1 MGATGVGATGV
12 AYDDDGLEDGVVKGV
27 ASVLVKIGG
36 VGPLLGK
43 DVGLLVVPGPPHL
56 MFLTVIEHEFFIG
69 CAETALIA
77 FVGP

>member
-27 ASVLVKIGG
+27 ASVFVKIGG

-43 DVGLLVVPGPPHL
+43 DVGLLVVPGPPPPPSFSQGL
-56 MFLTVIEHEFFIG
+56 NSWSLF
-69 CAETALIA
+69 CS
-77 FVGP
+77 